1 MIEMKEIYTDRFIL
15 RRVTEGDNESIFN
28 ILNDDETIKH
38 LNMDKVKTI
47 SDVDGLIEDYLLQYA
62 KGDKY
67 PFAIVEK
74 ESDELI
80 GVFLIKLD
88 LFDPDCFEFT
98 VYIKRKLWNQGIY
111 SEVLPYM
118 MDFAFN
124 KIKTGNFRGFIMIS
138 NKASAQVLRKH
149 GFVLEKTFAVDG
161 LPEMIE
167 SYLMTKND
175 YLNNENKNIPSA

>member
-1 MIEMKEIYTDRFIL
+1 MTEIKEIHTDRFIL
-15 RRVTEGDNESIFN
+15 RKITENDNESMFD
-28 ILNDDETIKH
+28 ILSDAETTKY
-38 LNMDKVKTI
+38 LNMESVKSI
-47 SDVDGLIEDYLLQYA
+47 SDVNRIIDDYLLQYA

-67 PFAIVEK
+67 PFAIVK
-74 ESDELI
+74 KDSNELI

-98 VYIKRKLWNQGIY
+98 VYIKRELWNKGIY

-124 KIKTGNFRGFIMIS
+124 KIQTGNFRGFIMIS
-138 NKASAQVLRKH
+138 NRASAQALKKH

-167 SYLMTKND
+167 SYLMTKQD
-175 YLNNENKNIPSA
+175 YLSNE